1 MPSTCT
7 LNLAPPTSNGIKICR
22 RAQMSKWRQKGFVQ
36 DSDEEEDESQLE
48 SQASEHNAALSG
60 RVERVQDS
68 AEHQTTTKEVREN
81 GKDGGANSYAT
92 GNIQQ
97 PEREETTVK
106 TPTKQTSPRRPTPSP
121 FTPRVATESPDPLQ
135 SSPTPKSR
143 RILPPPPP
151 QPPPCPSPQPS
162 SAVSIPQLN
171 DGVTLPPQFTSKLAT
186 PPQVAFPDNAG
197 NIAQA
202 PNVLNDFGIAPLS
215 DNSDDDLSDPPT
227 DMESPPFSFGMPHR
241 RTAVQVVIPS
251 SAALQRQI
259 ADDWA
264 GREFRQR
271 KPIQLHPYVLEDQ
284 MYRRKVESRG
294 LKPVRRARSQSPKRH
309 PRHQNDESQEQEFN
323 PDQSPRSSPPDA
335 EIPVSTPLVPRPRK
349 DAQSIDTI
357 RLPVSASN
365 RRLPATQLRHPHA
378 AKRRRLNFASTQA
391 DAPPRSIFEDAGLPN
406 DIWSIPPNSPPNS
419 SSPPLN
425 GNKPARPLGGL
436 RVMTPLPN
444 LPTPSTSSV
453 MQDDPQHLPESD
465 SDTVPRSVQRS
476 GSELRRPTRVII
488 TDSSSSADSG
498 SEAEQSDNELQHVG
512 RKIKGVLPASWLRFD
527 RQAQERRQ
535 AQQRAR
541 ERAHVAPSPEP
552 TAPLRG
558 VAQRVRKSA
567 GRPQQLSASNTPSK
581 GPVVIS
587 DESEDELR
595 APPVSRHRQDAQ
607 TTVEDASVL
616 AAMFDSRYAD
626 DDNLS
631 DMEHDHLPLPTLGGT
646 GAKRKR
652 QTKLTDAFAK
662 SKKVRSSNTI
672 TRAAGHGKQSSIGQL
687 GKRKSGGPKTLRRTL
702 PPAMSVIDVDLSPT
716 QSGGNVPQFIKI
728 ARRQALRRPD
738 LARQS
743 PKNKQIRLHNAEDTS
758 EANVILQQWRQGTL
772 KPKANVKS
780 QRHKY
785 RHPLENRTDNQQH
798 TDVQSRSAK
807 GLDRQSEPDTNN
819 SRRRKNIPQG
829 LHLFQRCSAQKSKST
844 QRGKKNKLP
853 SNPPARA
860 AHKEPLPF
868 RTAQLEGDEND
879 FGRNHRKAA
888 FEKGLLR
895 ADQRFALQLP
905 NDQHFVNPQIARYL
919 ADDSAELPPLP
930 SAKDIGERA
939 AEIPR
944 EPTPPVKRRL
954 KRKPTA
960 QRIDV
965 EAREY
970 RQPSEPAVQEVLKNV
985 VVQLPE
991 AASEPSLPVLNG
1003 LGPYGTRYPITFDVH
1018 SLASDTYFHS
1028 STFIGSE
1035 EFRRALSVDKPNGR
1049 HLDDS
1054 AGHFTISHF
1063 GQSVKCGPWNDELS
1077 SRLYDLVR
1085 FALAPT
1091 KVHTSNTSTSGV
1103 QDVLLDTSALVRS
1116 LVRYISDYLSFLDP
1130 IDRKD
1135 CVVKLTQLCQLIF
1148 DDILVAN
1155 DLVGSPNPTNGQYA
1169 LRTMTYLLVMSQQLY
1184 RIAQHTVVDPSS
1196 QVGTKTLV
1204 ESISKTVV
1212 NSLVRHSIEELGKF
1226 LEKNKRHSVRENGI
1240 QDNDVVVE
1248 STVICM
1254 HVLDEMEMPAWSFWD
1269 LTSKELCSKV
1279 VSATHVSAIETT
1291 WATLFTFLPFNEIDV
1306 SGIPLRSR
1314 RETFHN
1320 DNWICIRDLLRR
1332 VFELYPSTYKKH
1344 SSSLNEYVRA
1354 NLARGHR
1361 LMTYWHWRR
1370 PELMLNAVIDF
1381 FRKNGLKNLRREA
1394 GGGSVPFL
1402 NNLVAEQSLTV
1413 EQSENSFH
1421 ITLKCLAL
1429 GLQGMKNACS
1439 EKKIRSFVFRSV
1451 PNHGRAYPKDQPL
1464 DEENLVALR
1473 NHHDLASTLYWA
1485 APSACRPN
1493 VGNIR
1498 DLVNHESS
1506 HREACRVSVRA
1517 WANLATFQLS
1527 TDEPYS
1533 SAQPFAL
1540 WHKDIMHQTLK
1551 QYKLAKSEADD
1562 YLKSGVLD
1570 GTTDV
1575 SMVMVRQT
1583 MERNQ
1588 EQVIA
1593 TLRDSVAGMKKATQ
1607 NANDQSSLRMFL
1619 IDSDIMHLLEL
1630 PLFEDRR
1637 LVNVIRDTL
1646 QLLQVFAAL
1655 QKAKSK
1661 EEVSQQTSEESQD
1674 YGDFPD
1680 MDDLDGVTLDVP
1692 ARAAQQSGLDFI
1704 HKPLWH
1710 LLSNAFGAESSPD
1723 ENLLMDCVDT
1733 WIRIAECQVASG
1745 ERSWSYFLESFSPVS
1760 WKQLRQTEQTRK
1772 FSPYFMAAIVDCD
1785 VAVYEEHR
1793 HEFFHA
1799 LLTCL
1804 VERESM
1810 LRFQSKLLLAIART
1824 DGHHHLMQN
1833 LPFFRDLDTGE
1844 WDITPDTLRTRRL
1857 NLISSILSNMRDHV
1871 LTTLLSAP
1879 AHVSELK
1886 RSYASMLKYF
1896 MTTMQHNYQQ
1906 LRQGTTVTGAY
1917 VEFVQKI
1924 VQFLKQY
1931 TSDICPV
1938 LPFFTDSVAF
1948 PLPAADPTYVVA
1960 RLCGYAPKLSDPGT
1974 AKQLSVF
1981 VQTVAQQAA
1990 ADTQQTYLVNQL
2002 CTALCT
2008 DEALT
2013 ADRIALRDALLQ
2025 SIFPVYIEEAFSST
2039 TAFVIAGPLLSA
2051 LPSILETLL
2060 FDLRVT
2066 NPDNLAAVLN
2076 CLVAISHAFIRGT
2089 EKLKNKPQ
2097 ALREPHVLAA
2107 MRYMCQAMVSLLPT
2121 LEYVCARSCN
2131 EAMTP
2136 QPPPLVMYFYEFTG
2150 FLTDMFRGGPAA
2162 ALEVGV
2168 PHYSASAHTSP
2179 LSKHTPDLLSF
2190 TRRGLVNGLETNWSQ
2205 NADGVVF
2212 FCHGN
2217 ARREVVFDIGSW
2229 EGERDGLGRAVG
2241 RLREMIEGLWGNW
2254 VEVGGCVEDAME
2266 ERGCADFMVV

>member
-1 MPSTCT
+1 
-7 LNLAPPTSNGIKICR
+7 
-22 RAQMSKWRQKGFVQ
+22 MSKWRQKGFVQ

-60 RVERVQDS
+60 RVERVQGS
-68 AEHQTTTKEVREN
+68 AEHETTTKVVQEN
-81 GKDGGANSYAT
+81 RKDGGANSYAT
-92 GNIQQ
+92 GNIKQS
-97 PEREETTVK
+97 EKEETTVK
-106 TPTKQTSPRRPTPSP
+106 TPTKQISLRRPTPSP
-121 FTPRVATESPDPLQ
+121 FTPRVPTESPDPLQ
-135 SSPTPKSR
+135 SSPTPKTR
-143 RILPPPPP
+143 RILPPPL
-151 QPPPCPSPQPS
+151 PPPSSCPNLQPS

-171 DGVTLPPQFTSKLAT
+171 DGVNLPSQFTST
-186 PPQVAFPDNAG
+186 PTIPPHVAFADNTG
-197 NIAQA
+197 NNAQA
-202 PNVLNDFGIAPLS
+202 PNALNDFGIAPLS

-227 DMESPPFSFGMPHR
+227 DIESPPLSFVMPHR

-251 SAALQRQI
+251 STALQRQI
-259 ADDWA
+259 ADDRA

-294 LKPVRRARSQSPKRH
+294 LKPVRRARSQSPQRH

-323 PDQSPRSSPPDA
+323 PDHSPRSSPPDA
-335 EIPVSTPLVPRPRK
+335 EIPVSTPVVPHQRK
-349 DAQSIDTI
+349 DAHSITTI
-357 RLPVSASN
+357 RLPVSAPN
-365 RRLPATQLRHPHA
+365 RRPPATQLRHPHA
-378 AKRRRLNFASTQA
+378 AKRRKLNFASTQA
-391 DAPPRSIFEDAGLPN
+391 DAPPRSIFEDADLPN
-406 DIWSIPPNSPPNS
+406 DIWSMPPNSPPDS

-425 GNKPARPLGGL
+425 GNRPARPVGGL

-453 MQDDPQHLPESD
+453 MQEDPQQLPESD
-465 SDTVPRSVQRS
+465 SDPVPRSVQRS

-488 TDSSSSADSG
+488 TDSSSSAESG

-541 ERAHVAPSPEP
+541 ERANVAPSPEP
-552 TAPLRG
+552 TEPLRG
-558 VAQRVRKSA
+558 VAQRVRKPV
-567 GRPQQLSASNTPSK
+567 GRPRQLSASNTPSK
-581 GPVVIS
+581 DPVVIS
-587 DESEDELR
+587 DESEDGLR
-595 APPVSRHRQDAQ
+595 APPVSRRRHDVQA
-607 TTVEDASVL
+607 TVEDASAL
-616 AAMFDSRYAD
+616 AAIFDSRYAD

-652 QTKLTDAFAK
+652 QTKLADAFAK
-662 SKKVRSSNTI
+662 SKKVRSSSNV

-687 GKRKSGGPKTLRRTL
+687 GRRKSGAPKTLRRTP
-702 PPAMSVIDVDLSPT
+702 PPAMSVVDVDLSST
-716 QSGGNVPQFIKI
+716 QAGGNVPQFIKV

-743 PKNKQIRLHNAEDTS
+743 PKNKQIRLYNAEDTS

-772 KPKANVKS
+772 KPKASTKS
-780 QRHKY
+780 QQLKY

-798 TDVQSRSAK
+798 ADVQSRKDAMSAK

-829 LHLFQRCSAQKSKST
+829 LHIFQRSSTQKSKSA
-844 QRGKKNKLP
+844 QRGKKTKLP

-860 AHKEPLPF
+860 AHKGSLPF
-868 RTAQLEGDEND
+868 RTAQLEGDEDD
-879 FGRNHRKAA
+879 FGRDHRKVA

-895 ADQRFALQLP
+895 ADQRFGPQLP
-905 NDQHFVNPQIARYL
+905 NDQHFVNPQLARYL

-939 AEIPR
+939 TEGPR
-944 EPTPPVKRRL
+944 EPGPTVKRRL

-960 QRIDV
+960 KRIDV
-965 EAREY
+965 DSREY

-985 VVQLPE
+985 DVVQLPE
-991 AASEPSLPVLNG
+991 AVSEHNLPVLNG

-1049 HLDDS
+1049 DLEDS

-1063 GQSVKCGPWNDELS
+1063 GQSVRCGPWNDELS
-1077 SRLYDLVR
+1077 SRLSDLVR
-1085 FALAPT
+1085 SALAPT
-1091 KVHTSNTSTSGV
+1091 EVHTSDTSTSPV
-1103 QDVLLDTSALVRS
+1103 QDGLLHMSALVRS
-1116 LVRYISDYLSFLDP
+1116 LIMYISDYLSFLDP

-1135 CVVKLTQLCQLIF
+1135 CVVKLTHLCQLIF
-1148 DDILVAN
+1148 DGILIAS
-1155 DLVGSPNPTNGQYA
+1155 DLVGGLSPANGQCA

-1184 RIAQHTVVDPSS
+1184 RIAQHTIVDPSS
-1196 QVGTKTLV
+1196 QMGTKTLV
-1204 ESISKTVV
+1204 ESVSKTVV
-1212 NSLVRHSIEELGKF
+1212 NNLVRHSIEELGNF
-1226 LEKNKRHSVRENGI
+1226 LERNKRHSVRENGI

-1269 LTSKELCSKV
+1269 LTSKELCPRV
-1279 VSATHVSAIETT
+1279 ASATHVSVIETT
-1291 WATLFTFLPFNEIDV
+1291 WATMFTFLPFNEIDV

-1314 RETFHN
+1314 RETFQN
-1320 DNWICIRDLLRR
+1320 DNWTCIRDLLRR
-1332 VFELYPSTYKKH
+1332 LFELYPSTYRKH
-1344 SSSLNEYVRA
+1344 SSSLNDYVRA

-1370 PELMLNAVIDF
+1370 PELMLNVVIDF
-1381 FRKNGLKNLRREA
+1381 FRTNGLKSLRREA

-1402 NNLVAEQSLTV
+1402 NNLVAEQSLTI

-1429 GLQGMKNACS
+1429 GLQGMKDAYP
-1439 EKKIRSFVFRSV
+1439 EKKVRSFVFRTV

-1493 VGNIR
+1493 LGNIR

-1517 WANLATFQLS
+1517 WANLAAFQLS

-1593 TLRDSVAGMKKATQ
+1593 TLRDSIAGMKKVTQ
-1607 NANDQSSLRMFL
+1607 NANDQSFLRLFL

-1637 LVNVIRDTL
+1637 LASVIRDTL
-1646 QLLQVFAAL
+1646 QLLQVFTAL
-1655 QKAKSK
+1655 QKTKSK
-1661 EEVSQQTSEESQD
+1661 GEVSQQTSEESQD

-1680 MDDLDGVTLDVP
+1680 MDDLDGVALDVP
-1692 ARAAQQSGLDFI
+1692 ARAAQESGLDFI

-1710 LLSNAFGAESSPD
+1710 LLSNAFGAENPPD
-1723 ENLLMDCVDT
+1723 ENLLLDCVDT

-1745 ERSWSYFLESFSPVS
+1745 ERSWPYFLESFSPVS
-1760 WKQLRQTEQTRK
+1760 WGQLRQTEQTRK
-1772 FSPYFMAAIVDCD
+1772 FSPYFMAAIVDRD
-1785 VAVYEEHR
+1785 AAVYEEHR

-1824 DGHHHLMQN
+1824 DDNHYLMQN

-1844 WDITPDTLRTRRL
+1844 WDITPDTLRSRRL
-1857 NLISSILSNMRDHV
+1857 NLISSILSNIRDHV
-1871 LTTLLSAP
+1871 LTTSLSDS

-1886 RSYASMLKYF
+1886 RSYASMLKDF
-1896 MTTMQHNYQQ
+1896 MTTMRHNYQQ

-1960 RLCGYAPKLSDPGT
+1960 RLCGYAPKLLDPAT

-2002 CTALCT
+2002 RTALCT
-2008 DEALT
+2008 NEAPT
-2013 ADRIALRDALLQ
+2013 ADRIALRDVLLQ
-2025 SIFPVYIEEAFSST
+2025 SIFPVYIEESFSST

-2051 LPSILETLL
+2051 LPSILDTLL

-2066 NPDNLAAVLN
+2066 NPDNLATVVN
-2076 CLVAISHAFIRGT
+2076 CMVAISHAFIRGT
-2089 EKLKNKPQ
+2089 EKLKPQ

-2107 MRYMCQAMVSLLPT
+2107 IRYMCQAMLSLLPT
-2121 LEYVCARSCN
+2121 LEYVCARSCDG
-2131 EAMTP
+2131 AMIS
-2136 QPPPLVMYFYEFTG
+2136 QPPQLVAYFHEFTA
-2150 FLTDMFRGGPAA
+2150 FLTHVLRGDQIA

-2179 LSKHTPDLLSF
+2179 SSKHTIDLLSF
-2190 TRRGLVNGLETNWSQ
+2190 TRRSLVDGLRTNWSQ
-2205 NADGVVF
+2205 NGDGAVF
-2212 FCHGN
+2212 FGQSN
-2217 ARREVVFDIGSW
+2217 ARREVVFDIGFV
-2229 EGERDGLGRAVG
+2229 EEERGKLERGVG
-2241 RLREMIEGLWGNW
+2241 NLREMIEALWGEW
-2254 VEVGGCVEDAME
+2254 ME